1 MPRLSLGRVFDGRGF
16 VLPVL
21 GAAVLPFVIGA
32 FGRHR
37 GWPTLVTVSLSVLVM
52 VLYVVYA
59 VEPSTTTAG
68 APLGTT
74 WQTIADQLD
83 TGWHTLRTTPAPA
96 PVTDGAV
103 LLAVIVTWLMAVCSD
118 WLAFVRRAVLGA
130 LAPALVLFVWSSTL
144 GTKDDWELSVAAF
157 AVLSGCFLYAEN
169 LALLDRRRS
178 WLVTRRR
185 RRAPSLVPDR
195 GRRRRRGARRARARA
210 AIPGA
215 GAEPIL
221 DFNTANGT
229 QAGGK
234 SYRASI
240 APLVDVGDK
249 LRNIDIPDLFT
260 VESPRSDYWRVTALD
275 EYSAEGGGQWTL
287 NAAGEGKV
295 KVGLPSAVPANAV
308 KQVFTINRLGERWLP
323 AAYRPVSITLSDT
336 LVVVSSWTL
345 VTSEESVEGLAY
357 TVGSDIGPTATQITA
372 ADQAATAGAVPK
384 ALAPYTV
391 LPPDFPTDISALV
404 QQIVTK
410 AGATT
415 PFAKAKALRDYFRDG
430 SFVYDTSVDLGDDAD
445 AIETFL
451 RQRRGFCVQFASVYA
466 VMARSLGLPTRLA
479 VGYTPGVKNGDVYTV
494 GSHDAHAWPEVWFAD
509 LGWTHLFDPTP
520 ATGGVV
526 GTGGS
531 DLPSEIPVT
540 ITPNLSAQPTATLP
554 PTNTTP
560 SGTGAPTG
568 TGASSGTGGTSPG
581 AAAGNSGST
590 PPTTRVAVPPSVSTT
605 VESDDSVW
613 TLVALVTVG
622 IVVIVGV
629 YVAAVMLL
637 KQRRRRARRDD
648 DDPALAVQGAWD
660 EALDRL
666 HEARLRADPA
676 LTPIEFAARD
686 DDADHTR
693 DRPPDARARAHVH
706 DHALRRSRPRPRRRP
721 QGVGIGRRARTRAR
735 RAAVDP
741 GAVASPARPEHA
753 TRARGVPQR
762 LNPPWA
768 TSRTGSPACSD
779 PPRLRRWR
787 ARRPSPAR
795 VPRSRGSGSTRLRP
809 SAGASAPTSAG
820 RTRASA
826 CRRAV
831 ARRTT
836 CGSAIRRRP
845 TDSGA
850 PGRSR
855 RPLGSR
861 GRVAR

>member
-1 MPRLSLGRVFDGRGF
+1 MR
-16 VLPVL
+16 
-21 GAAVLPFVIGA
+21 
-32 FGRHR
+32 
-37 GWPTLVTVSLSVLVM
+37 WPTPVTVSLSVLVM

-59 VEPSTTTAG
+59 LEPSTTTAG

-157 AVLSGCFLYAEN
+157 AVLSGCFLYAQN

-178 WLVTRRR
+178 WLVTRGAT
-185 RRAPSLVPDR
+185 RAPSLVPTAVVAVVAVL
-195 GRRRRRGARRARARA
+195 GALVLAP

-229 QAGGK
+229 QAGGM

-295 KVGLPSAVPANAV
+295 KVGLPTAVPANAV

-384 ALAPYTV
+384 ALAPYTA
-391 LPPDFPTDISALV
+391 LPPDFPSDISALA
-404 QQIVTK
+404 QQIVAN

-451 RQRRGFCVQFASVYA
+451 RQRRGFCVQFASAYS

-520 ATGGVV
+520 ATGGAV
-526 GTGGS
+526 GAGGS

-540 ITPNLSAQPTATLP
+540 ITPNPSAQPTATLP

-560 SGTGAPTG
+560 SGTGTPTG
-568 TGASSGTGGTSPG
+568 TGASSGTGGTTPG
-581 AAAGNSGST
+581 AAAGASGST

-622 IVVIVGV
+622 IVVLVGA

-637 KQRRRRARRDD
+637 KQRRRRARRHDV
-648 DDPALAVQGAWD
+648 DPALAVQGAWD

-676 LTPIEFAARD
+676 LTPIELAR
-686 DDADHTR
+686 ATTTR
-693 DRPPDARARAHVH
+693 TTPETGRPMRALARTYTTTRYGDRAPDPEDARKAWESVDELERAL
-706 DHALRRSRPRPRRRP
+706 DEPLSTRERWRRRL
-721 QGVGIGRRARTRAR
+721 
-735 RAAVDP
+735 DP
-741 GAVASPARPEHA
+741 S
-753 TRARGVPQR
+753 T
-762 LNPPWA
+762 L
-768 TSRTGSPACSD
+768 
-779 PPRLRRWR
+779 
-787 ARRPSPAR
+787 R
-795 VPRSRGSGSTRLRP
+795 VP
-809 SAGASAPTSAG
+809 A
-820 RTRASA
+820 
-826 CRRAV
+826 
-831 ARRTT
+831 
-836 CGSAIRRRP
+836 
-845 TDSGA
+845 
-850 PGRSR
+850 
-855 RPLGSR
+855 GSR
-861 GRVAR
+861 SD